1 MIVLDQKNNRSGFII
16 VVTLILMLVM
26 TTMGVGLFYSS
37 KQAAKEVSSHVDKKN
52 YLVNAESCITEAIDW
67 LEDNYSSCLVGSVCK
82 TIKSNNGM
90 AKWDIGESDKRK
102 RQMNLQGYQCE
113 IQKIKIKSL
122 NAGGEGFNVGQNDN
136 YESEDTLKKHFFKI
150 NSNGFDVGG
159 NDKTSV
165 EVIVSIIL

>member
-16 VVTLILMLVM
+16 VVTLILILVM

-102 RQMNLQGYQCE
+102 RQMNLQ
-113 IQKIKIKSL
+113 K
-122 NAGGEGFNVGQNDN
+122 AGDEMG
-136 YESEDTLKKHFFKI
+136 HFAGI
-150 NSNGFDVGG
+150 
-159 NDKTSV
+159 
-165 EVIVSIIL
+165 SI